1 MDWELAACRDH
12 DPELFFPVG
21 THGPALEQLAAA
33 KAVCGTCPLRSTCLQ
48 WALETGQEAGV
59 WGGTGEDDRR
69 ALRRSGSRTGAQ
81 PVAPAA

>member
-12 DPELFFPVG
+12 DPELFFPV
-21 THGPALEQLAAA
+21 TSHGPGLEQLAAA
-33 KAVCGTCPLRSTCLQ
+33 KAVCAGCPIQNACLR

-69 ALRRSGSRTGAQ
+69 ALRRTRSMDGSGI
-81 PVAPAA
+81 PAA

>member
-12 DPELFFPVG
+12 DPELFFPV
-21 THGPALEQLAAA
+21 TAHGPGLEQLAAA
-33 KAVCGTCPLRSTCLQ
+33 KAVCAGCPIRSACLR

-69 ALRRSGSRTGAQ
+69 ALRRTHSMDDSEM
-81 PVAPAA
+81 PAA